1 MYRAYD
7 LVKEEKLQ
15 GLDSL
20 GFIFEH
26 KKTKARVCYIA
37 NSDTNKVFYIGFR
50 TPPHDS
56 TGVAHIVEHTVL
68 CGSKKYP
75 VKDPFVELVKGS
87 LNTFLN
93 AMTYPDKTVY
103 PIASTNDNDFMNLM
117 DVYMDAVF
125 HPNIYKYRQ
134 IFEQEGW
141 HYELENEDSDL
152 TINGVVYNEMK
163 GAYSSPEDVLSRQI
177 LNSLFPDTTYAIES
191 GGDPKVIP
199 SLTYEDYLDFHSKYY
214 HPSNSYIYLYGDLDI
229 DEVLDYLDTKYLRY
243 YDYLDVDSEIGL
255 QKPFDKPHDL
265 TVEYPI
271 AEDQPTENA
280 AYLSYNVCVG
290 DVLNPDLYKAF
301 DILSY
306 ALVTAPGAPVY
317 QALIDAGICE
327 DVECSFESSQR
338 QTYLSIVAKGANACD
353 KDKFVSIIE
362 DTIRAEIKK
371 GIDQKTILAYIN
383 EEQFR
388 DRELDFGRIPAGLI
402 IGLQMLDSWLY
413 DKNKPFTH
421 LHSIEVLEKIKS
433 RVPNGLFDY
442 LADVYILSNN
452 HKSIVTMVPCVGL
465 TGKEDAD
472 LKKKLAEKKAS
483 MTAEEIKEVVE
494 HTAFLKEYQQTP
506 SSKEDLAKIPML
518 SRLDL
523 TREAAPID
531 LTVHKEG
538 ETTLLH
544 HKLNTN
550 GIHYLNLVFEISDAG
565 VENAAYISLLERIIG
580 LMDTEHYSYNELN
593 NETYLHTGGI
603 NTVSTAY
610 DVYNSPEDASRITF
624 EVRSKFLYEEADAAL
639 DLIVEM
645 LLHTD
650 FSDEKRLKE
659 LIVAEKSHMEGVLST
674 RGNILAATK
683 VRCGF
688 SERARFVDQ
697 GNGLA
702 FYRFL
707 EDLEEH
713 FDEKK
718 QEIIETLNQLCHT
731 IFTQDRLIVSSTGKA
746 EVLTQA
752 RRLTQNLYSQL
763 FKERIA
769 FEKKPAG
776 ENYTVRDAYKDAS
789 QIQYVACGGNFVK
802 AGYPYTG
809 AYKILSTILGY
820 DYFWIKVRVQG
831 GAYGCNMSCGQNGD
845 LVFVSYRDPNLADT
859 IEVFKGTGDYLRAF
873 NPDERDMTKYII
885 GTISS
890 MDTPLTP
897 VQRGMRGLAA
907 YMTGMTIEDI
917 QLRRDQVLDAT
928 VEDIR
933 ALADSVDAVMA
944 QNHLCVVGNEGAIN
958 ENKDLFNRIESL
970 M

>member
-1 MYRAYD
+1 MYKAFD
-7 LVKEEKLQ
+7 LVKEEKLE

-37 NSDTNKVFYIGFR
+37 NSDVNKVFYIGFR

-103 PIASTNDNDFMNLM
+103 PVASTNDSDFMNLV

-125 HPNIYKYRQ
+125 HPNIYKYKE

-141 HYELENEDSDL
+141 HYELENEASDL

-177 LNSLFPDTTYAIES
+177 LNSLFPDTTYSIES

-199 SLTYEDYLDFHSKYY
+199 SLTYQDYLDFHGKYY

-229 DEVLDYLDTKYLRY
+229 EDMLDYLDTKYLRY
-243 YDYLDVDSEIGL
+243 YDYLEVDSKIDLQEAFDQPHEI
-255 QKPFDKPHDL
+255 
-265 TVEYPI
+265 TVDYPI

-280 AYLSYNVCVG
+280 TYLSYNVCVG

-317 QALIDAGICE
+317 QALIEAGICE
-327 DVECSFESSQR
+327 DVECSFECSQR
-338 QTYLSIVAKGANACD
+338 QTYLSIVAKGANAQD
-353 KDKFVSIIE
+353 RESFVSIIE
-362 DTIRAEIKK
+362 DTIRAEIQK
-371 GIDQKTILAYIN
+371 GIDKKTIFAYIN

-413 DKNKPFTH
+413 DKKLPFTH

-433 RVPNGLFDY
+433 RVENGLFDY
-442 LADVYILSNN
+442 LADVYILNNN
-452 HKSIVTMVPCVGL
+452 HKSIVTMVPKRGL
-465 TGKEDAD
+465 TTEEDQA
-472 LKKKLAEKKAS
+472 LKAELAEIKAAMS
-483 MTAEEIKEVVE
+483 AEEIKEIVD

-518 SRLDL
+518 SRMDL

-531 LTVHKEG
+531 LTVYKEG

-544 HKLNTN
+544 HKLSTN
-550 GIHYLNLVFEISDAG
+550 GIHYLDLVFEISDAG
-565 VENAAYISLLERIIG
+565 VEDGPYIALLERIIG
-580 LMDTEHYSYNELN
+580 LMDTEHYSYNDFN

-603 NTVSTAY
+603 GTLTSCY
-610 DVYNSPEDASRITF
+610 DVFKSAEDKTRITF
-624 EVRSKFLYEEADAAL
+624 EVRSKFLYDEADSAC
-639 DLIVEM
+639 DLIMEM
-645 LLHTD
+645 LLGTD
-650 FSDEKRLKE
+650 FSDEKRLRE
-659 LIVAEKSHMEGVLST
+659 LITAEKSHMEGVLNT

-688 SERARFVDQ
+688 SERARFADQ
-697 GNGLA
+697 TNGLG

-707 EDLEEH
+707 EDLETH

-718 QEIIETLNQLCHT
+718 QEIIDRLNRLCHT
-731 IFTQDRLIVSSTGKA
+731 IFTRDRLIVSSTGKA

-752 RRLTQNLYSQL
+752 RRLTQKIYEQLYSDH
-763 FKERIA
+763 IS
-769 FEKKPAG
+769 FEKTLQQ
-776 ENYTVRDAYKDAS
+776 ENYTVREAYKDAS

-802 AGYPYTG
+802 EGFPYTG
-809 AYKILSTILGY
+809 AYKILNTILGY

-859 IEVFKGTGDYLRAF
+859 IEVFKKTGEYLRAF
-873 NPDERDMTKYII
+873 DPDERDMTKYII
-885 GTISS
+885 GTISGI
-890 MDTPLTP
+890 DTPLTP
-897 VQRGMRGLAA
+897 AQRGMRGLAA
-907 YMTGMTIEDI
+907 YMTGTSYEDI
-917 QLRRDQVLDAT
+917 QQSRDQVLDAT

-933 ALADSVDAVMA
+933 ALADAIDAAMA
-944 QNHLCVVGNEGAIN
+944 QNHLCVVGNEGAI
-958 ENKDLFNRIESL
+958 KDNSQLFDKIEAL